1 MSDKKDD
8 SIGEDDT
15 LPATALAQLAK
26 AAKEKM
32 RDKPDVESPAAI
44 RTMAAI
50 VRDLKGMPEISVTR
64 ENPMRLKLLRRGKV
78 GAIFIEYHPKV
89 RYIQVDYEDFP
100 GMNPTS
106 TKMFRYMFELDRGDT
121 GEWQRTDSGGEL
133 IEDVRNALL
142 RLYPELGNA

>member
-1 MSDKKDD
+1 MSEKKEE

-32 RDKPDVESPAAI
+32 RDRPDVESPAAI

-50 VRDLKGMPEISVTR
+50 VRDLKGMPEILVTR
-64 ENPMRLKLLRRGKV
+64 ENPMRLKLMRRGKV
-78 GAIFIEYHPKV
+78 GAIYIEYHAKV
-89 RYIQVDYEDFP
+89 RFVQVDYEDFP

-106 TKMFRYMFELDRGDT
+106 TKMFRYMFDAERGET
-121 GEWQRTDSGGEL
+121 GEWHRTDSGGEL
-133 IEDVRNALL
+133 IDDVRSALL